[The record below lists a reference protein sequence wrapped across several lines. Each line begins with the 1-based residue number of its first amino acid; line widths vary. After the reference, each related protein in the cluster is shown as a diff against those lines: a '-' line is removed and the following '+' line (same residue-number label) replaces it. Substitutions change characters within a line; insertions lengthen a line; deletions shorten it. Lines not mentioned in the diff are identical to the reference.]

1 MFCYSLNPDGGPKD
15 SDFWNF
21 GLEEAAINDIDA
33 VMRLM
38 DKVRV
43 LNPYLLNWCNLVSIT

>member
-1 MFCYSLNPDGGPKD
+1 MFYYSLNPDGGPNN

-21 GLEEAAINDIDA
+21 GLEEAAINDMDA

-43 LNPYLLNWCNLVSIT
+43 LNPYPAL